1 MMETGFNDRIG
12 RPPSM
17 SRGRATPVAAF
28 RKTSTYLDGTR
39 RENAFSGVLLFGRE
53 IRNLLAP
60 TFFFFRLYLR
70 LLFIIHFLD
79 TKTLSNKPREED
91 YYCFRVKLL
100 RREGASSLFP
110 MFRSA

>member
-39 RENAFSGVLLFGRE
+39 RENAFSGVLLLGRE
-53 IRNLLAP
+53 IYAIFSHPRFSSSA
-60 TFFFFRLYLR
+60 
-70 LLFIIHFLD
+70 FIF
-79 TKTLSNKPREED
+79 D
-91 YYCFRVKLL
+91 YYLSFIFWIRKLSRINL
-100 RREGASSLFP
+100 ARRIIIVSE
-110 MFRSA
+110 